1 MNGRHAPPSYT
12 GDSVPVGHFLVPR
25 PAGSGPRAQVG
36 HRFYSRFETECE
48 GTVQRPLFL
57 EDVRVCRRQTHTDVS
72 RCCYGFIENASQSLR
87 RTSQFSSPAPS
98 DLSSRFVGNEGE
110 TRETARRRASRV
122 EMPRDRARGG
132 TAGLRARLLPL
143 KANPGVRNAHSWRTG
158 RASCTIPIIFLKDVT
173 ETRLRDGTGK
183 SSGRSP
189 LAGCRKA
196 PPSWRGLLVD

>member
-1 MNGRHAPPSYT
+1 MSAAGKHTQTFLAVVMVLLKMRHKVL
-12 GDSVPVGHFLVPR
+12 DE
-25 PAGSGPRAQVG
+25 PASSLHLFGAA
-36 HRFYSRFETECE
+36 ET
-48 GTVQRPLFL
+48 
-57 EDVRVCRRQTHTDVS
+57 
-72 RCCYGFIENASQSLR
+72 
-87 RTSQFSSPAPS
+87 APS
-98 DLSSRFVGNEGE
+98 DLSSRSVGNEGE

-132 TAGLRARLLPL
+132 AAGLRARLLSL

-173 ETRLRDGTGK
+173 ETRSRDGTGK

-196 PPSWRGLLVD
+196 PPSWRGLLVERQPELNSFLPQDSGYPLKGGKGPRDGYCFLG